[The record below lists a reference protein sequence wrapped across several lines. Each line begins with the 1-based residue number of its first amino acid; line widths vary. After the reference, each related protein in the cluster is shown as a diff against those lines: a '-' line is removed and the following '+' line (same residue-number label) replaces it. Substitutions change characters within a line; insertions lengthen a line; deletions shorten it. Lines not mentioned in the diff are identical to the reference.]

1 MSETTQNLPQLE
13 VLRIYIK
20 NLSLEVPAA
29 PAIFQQDYRPEIS
42 VDLNINHA
50 YLENQVYEVTLTVT
64 VTATTEEKTV
74 FLVEAQQA
82 GIFQIT
88 GFPEEQLDH
97 ILEAYVPTVLFPYAR
112 EAISSLVTRASFP
125 PVILAPMNFDA
136 IYRQKK
142 TAANEKQ

>member
-1 MSETTQNLPQLE
+1 MTETTQNLPQLE

-50 YLENQVYEVTLTVT
+50 CLETQVYEVALTVT
-64 VTATTEEKTV
+64 VTDTTEEKTV

-142 TAANEKQ
+142 MAANEKQ